1 LTTRSRRLAVPG
13 KIEGRI
19 VAIAENG
26 NLVTD
31 LTAEQLRHVPTD
43 PRVSIQC
50 DEHVTQGLFAPGHTE
65 PEMTFLALLGPRGV
79 LELEIVG
86 DSASLMLGIP
96 VGEKVVVQWE

>member
-1 LTTRSRRLAVPG
+1 VPG

-19 VAIAENG
+19 AAVAENG

-31 LTAEQLRHVPTD
+31 LTAEQLQHVPKD
-43 PRVSIQC
+43 LRVSIQC
-50 DEHVTQGLFAPGHTE
+50 DEHVPQGIFAPGHSE
-65 PEMTFLALLGPRGV
+65 PEMTLLALLGSRGV

-86 DSASLMLGIP
+86 DSARLMLGIP